1 MRVEQLHQTG
11 AQCHRVKY
19 CYQHTQL
26 SSLQNVNKWTK
37 QLLWITRLSTEPC
50 QSARVS
56 VEEFQHSSDSEPRLE
71 CRILPEPAE
80 KCQLSAVWRR
90 FPHRSNEWPPAEILL
105 DTRSLSPGEVIR
117 WWVLWCTLRS
127 GESFVFTSLTFSY
140 PQLGLCQTGK
150 KVVSPL
156 WPLPTSA
163 PSQSESLGSSG
174 TEKYFLIGGGSH

>member
-1 MRVEQLHQTG
+1 MWERDQMGHGSRISFMVMDTKYSFSSSDNVCLVLLEVREFWLILVLALKTELLNCCNSQLRGREFFSLEIKMRVEQLHQTG

-80 KCQLSAVWRR
+80 KC
-90 FPHRSNEWPPAEILL
+90 
-105 DTRSLSPGEVIR
+105 
-117 WWVLWCTLRS
+117 
-127 GESFVFTSLTFSY
+127 
-140 PQLGLCQTGK
+140 
-150 KVVSPL
+150 
-156 WPLPTSA
+156 
-163 PSQSESLGSSG
+163 
-174 TEKYFLIGGGSH
+174 